1 MKFFT
6 IVLASLMGLITL
18 TIATDAEA
26 YWHGYRGG
34 WRGGPGWRGP
44 GWGGC
49 YRCGPGWGPGWGAA
63 GVVAGAAAVE
73 SAEIVAAESRP
84 AVVVENPPV
93 VVQQA
98 QAPVQAPQGA
108 LPPGAIVETSI
119 PPVGATYPNLLPGCV
134 LAPRNGINFY
144 QCQGFRMRP
153 LYGGNSF
160 YYRVVPG

>member
-6 IVLASLMGLITL
+6 IVLASLMGLITV

-34 WRGGPGWRGP
+34 WRGDPGWRGA

-49 YRCGPGWGPGWGAA
+49 YRCGPGWGPA
-63 GVVAGAAAVE
+63 GFVGGAAAVE
-73 SAEIVAAESRP
+73 TAEVVAAESRP
-84 AVVVENPPV
+84 TVIYENPPV
-93 VVQQA
+93 VIAQQT
-98 QAPVQAPQGA
+98 QVPVLAS
-108 LPPGAIVETSI
+108 PGAITSGAMVEGSI

>member
-1 MKFFT
+1 
-6 IVLASLMGLITL
+6 MGLITL
-18 TIATDAEA
+18 SIATDAEA

-49 YRCGPGWGPGWGAA
+49 YRCGPGWGPV

-73 SAEIVAAESRP
+73 NAEVVAAESRP
-84 AVVVENPPV
+84 TVVYENPPV
-93 VVQQA
+93 VVAQQA
-98 QAPVQAPQGA
+98 QPSVLVSQGVAPPAV
-108 LPPGAIVETSI
+108 VTESSI

-134 LAPRNGINFY
+134 LAPRNGINYY

>member
-1 MKFFT
+1 M
-6 IVLASLMGLITL
+6 TL
-18 TIATDAEA
+18 TATTDAEA

-34 WRGGPGWRGP
+34 WRGP

-49 YRCGPGWGPGWGAA
+49 WRCGPGWVGPAA
-63 GVVAGAAAVE
+63 VVAGAE
-73 SAEIVAAESRP
+73 
-84 AVVVENPPV
+84 VVEGATAPPV
-93 VVQQA
+93 VVE
-98 QAPVQAPQGA
+98 QAPPPVYVQQPSQVVAAPGPTA
-108 LPPGAIVETSI
+108 PVGGYSI
-119 PPVGATYPNLLPGCV
+119 PPVGSTYPNLLPGCF